1 MKEDREAEIELLSN
15 MKMFLLDQVQEKE
28 KEKQINIKDISILKD
43 MLKIEKNMNIKKD
56 VIIKEKELQLKE

>member
-56 VIIKEKELQLKE
+56 IIIKEKELQLKE

>member
-28 KEKQINIKDISILKD
+28 KEKQVNIKDISILKD
-43 MLKIEKNMNIKKD
+43 MLKIEKNMNQKKD
-56 VIIKEKELQLKE
+56 IIIKEKDL